1 MTTLDRD
8 VVEIAPPAAPRT
20 AVLDSAHVGDIE
32 GALGRISLSDTDRP
46 RTLKVRLATMLAII
60 GPGLIVMVGDNDAGG
75 VATYVQAGQN
85 YGYSLLWVL
94 LLLIPVLIV
103 NQEMVV
109 RLGAVTGVGHARLIN
124 ERFGRGWG
132 WFSVGDLFLL
142 NFLTLVTEFIGIT
155 LSAKLKTLLAIV
167 GPGLIV
173 MVGDN
178 DAGAFSTYGQA
189 GQDYGTR
196 LLWTLLLLI
205 PVLYVNQ
212 EMVLRLGA
220 VTGVGHARLILA
232 RFGKF
237 WGAFSVI
244 DLFILNALTIMT
256 EFIGITL
263 AAGYLGVPKVIAV
276 AAAALIII
284 CSAFTGSFRRFER
297 IAMTFCV
304 GSLLLI
310 PLFFMSHPS
319 LASMGRGFALP
330 ELPGGGGQTATVM
343 LLVIGIVGTTVAPW
357 QLFFQQSYVID
368 KRITPRFM
376 KYEKADLWIGIAIV
390 VVGAAALMGV
400 TAAAFAGTKGAG
412 NFSDSAGLA
421 HGIAAYAGHFAGVVF
436 AIALLDASVIGAFA
450 VSLSSA
456 YAIGDVLGLN
466 HSLHRGVGQAKGFYA
481 VYAALVG
488 GAAAIVLI
496 PGSPLGLIT
505 EGVQVL
511 AGVLL
516 PSATVFLLLLCNDKA
531 VLGPWVNRRGT
542 NVFTSGVIAALITL
556 SVVLT
561 ASVVFPA
568 ITAGQIVAICVA
580 CAAVSVLGGLTV
592 LVRRRRVRVAVAEA
606 MTEDAVS
613 VADRNT
619 WRMPP
624 LSELGAP
631 VVSRGRK
638 LFLTALRGYL
648 AIAMVLVIVKVV
660 LIAVH

>member
-1 MTTLDRD
+1 MTA
-8 VVEIAPPAAPRT
+8 VEVTAARPS
-20 AVLDSAHVGDIE
+20 AVLDEAHVGDIR
-32 GALGRISLSDTDRP
+32 GALGTIRVDDFGARS
-46 RTLKVRLATMLAII
+46 TM
-60 GPGLIVMVGDNDAGG
+60 
-75 VATYVQAGQN
+75 
-85 YGYSLLWVL
+85 S
-94 LLLIPVLIV
+94 
-103 NQEMVV
+103 
-109 RLGAVTGVGHARLIN
+109 
-124 ERFGRGWG
+124 
-132 WFSVGDLFLL
+132 S
-142 NFLTLVTEFIGIT
+142 
-155 LSAKLKTLLAIV
+155 KLKTLLAVV

-189 GQDYGTR
+189 GQTYGTR

-220 VTGVGHARLILA
+220 VTGVGHARLILQ

-244 DLFILNALTIMT
+244 DLFILNALTIIT

-263 AAGYLGVPKVIAV
+263 AAGYLGVPKAV
-276 AAAALIII
+276 AVGGAAVVIIA
-284 CSAFTGSFRRFER
+284 SAFTGSFRRFER
-297 IAMTFCV
+297 IAIMFCA

-310 PLFFMSHPS
+310 PLYFMTHPS
-319 LASMGRGFALP
+319 TAQMARGFTMP
-330 ELPGGGGQTATVM
+330 VLPGGSGQMATVM

-376 KYEKADLWIGIAIV
+376 KYEKADLWIGIVIV
-390 VVGAAALMGV
+390 VVGAAAVMGA
-400 TAAAFAGTKGAG
+400 TAAAFAGAKGG
-412 NFSDSAGLA
+412 SFTDSAGLA
-421 HGIAAYAGHFAGVVF
+421 RGIAAYAGHFAGVIF
-436 AIALLDASVIGAFA
+436 AIALLDAAVIGAFA

-481 VYAALVG
+481 VYTALIG

-496 PGSPLGLIT
+496 PDSPLGLIT

-516 PSATVFLLLLCNDKA
+516 PSATVFLLLLCNDRE

-542 NVFTSGVIAALITL
+542 NAFTSAVIAVLITL

-561 ASVVFPA
+561 ASVLFPA
-568 ITAGQIVAICVA
+568 ISASQIIVIIVA
-580 CAAVSVLGGLTV
+580 CAAVSVLAGAWM
-592 LVRRRRVRVAVAEA
+592 LVRRRSAAGTPAALADAMAEDTA
-606 MTEDAVS
+606 D
-613 VADRNT
+613 VADRYT

-624 LSELGAP
+624 LAELTAP
-631 VVSRGRK
+631 VVSGTRK
-638 LFLTALRGYL
+638 LGLAALRSYL
-648 AIAMVLVIVKVV
+648 AIAMILVIVKIIEV
-660 LIAVH
+660 AVAH